1 MELDRLGKYEL
12 LERLGRGGMGEVWK
26 AHDTQ
31 LRRYVAIKLLHADL
45 QANPDFVTHFM
56 REAQL
61 VASLRHPNIVQIHDF
76 QLADTQGPSIKAYMV
91 MDYIEGGTL
100 ADYIRNTV
108 RKGLFP
114 PAADIVYLFTAVS
127 LALDYAHQKGMIHRD
142 IKPANILL
150 DKTATRGKA
159 TGEPILTD
167 FGIARL
173 QGASTSTVTRALI
186 GTPLYMSPEQAGSKV
201 VDERSDLYS
210 LGIILYEMVTGV
222 TPFRGD
228 NPIAIMM
235 QHVQEKPTPPTLINP
250 NISPS
255 LSEVVLQ
262 SIAKDPEARFH
273 TATAMTVALAQA
285 LDQPV
290 PTNLNKPRSVNEQP
304 DYNPLQPSVPS
315 TGMTPHP
322 PTFTALPTVL
332 STPASAGYP
341 EPQSISPAHLTP
353 YATPYATPATSDHG
367 KSELPAGAGESAYP
381 AVVSPYSTDI
391 DRPSKAVLP
400 AYFRRKGPLIALIA
414 CVILLLLGVG
424 AFSLYP
430 LLSSKHGPTTT
441 NSAGAGGGSI
451 AFKSSPNAPPNTFDE
466 LQIDLENIPPPPA
479 NTTYYAWLESS
490 NSEALAVARW
500 PLQISNGA
508 LHHLYS
514 SNPPYTEL
522 LANSSTFLI
531 TAETDASSSPV
542 IPIPDPHRHFYYA
555 IIPPHTSSSSP
566 TFEVKPCSSSNPG
579 NACG

>member
-1 MELDRLGKYEL
+1 MKGITIGMELERLGKYEL

-26 AHDTQ
+26 ARDTE

-150 DKTATRGKA
+150 DKTATMGKA

-186 GTPLYMSPEQAGSKV
+186 GTPLYMSPEQAGSRV

-235 QHVQEKPTPPTLINP
+235 QHVQEKPTPPTLINT

-255 LSEVVLQ
+255 LSTVVLQ
-262 SIAKDPEARFH
+262 SIAKDPKARFS
-273 TATAMTVALAQA
+273 TATAMAVALAQA

-290 PTNLNKPRSVNEQP
+290 PTSLNKPRSVNEQP
-304 DYNPLQPSVPS
+304 DYNPLQPSAPS

-322 PTFTALPTVL
+322 PTFTASSTAP

-341 EPQSISPAHLTP
+341 APQSISPVYSTP
-353 YATPYATPATSDHG
+353 YATPVTSDHG
-367 KSELPAGAGESAYP
+367 KSELPAGIGEQGYAGVAG
-381 AVVSPYSTDI
+381 PYSPHV
-391 DRPSKAVLP
+391 DRPSKALLP
-400 AYFRRKGPLIALIA
+400 ARFRRRSVLIALIA
-414 CVILLLLGVG
+414 CVLLLLVGVG
-424 AFSLYP
+424 AFSVFP
-430 LLSSKHGPTTT
+430 LLFAKHAPTTT

-451 AFKSSPNAPPNTFDE
+451 VFSRSANAPPNTFDQ
-466 LQIDLENIPPPPA
+466 LQINLQNILPPPA
-479 NTTYYAWLESS
+479 GETYYAWLESS
-490 NSEALAVARW
+490 APETVIPHW
-500 PLQISNGA
+500 ELQVSNGGVHA
-508 LHHLYS
+508 LYS
-514 SNPPYTEL
+514 SNVGPIDL
-522 LANSSTFLI
+522 LANSSVFLI
-531 TAETDASSSPV
+531 TEENADTVPT
-542 IPIPDPHRHFYYA
+542 IPSFTLRTHLYYA
-555 IIPPHTSSSSP
+555 RITRTPSSSP
-566 TFEVKPCSSSNPG
+566 TFQVRPCPSSNTGNPCS
-579 NACG
+579 

>member
-1 MELDRLGKYEL
+1 MELERLGKYEL

-26 AHDTQ
+26 ARDTQ
-31 LRRYVAIKLLHADL
+31 LRRFVAIKLLHADL
-45 QANPDFVTHFM
+45 QANPDFVKHFM

-91 MDYIEGGTL
+91 MDYIQGGTL

-150 DKTATRGKA
+150 DKTATMGKA

-186 GTPLYMSPEQAGSKV
+186 GTPLYMSPEQAGSRM

-228 NPIAIMM
+228 SPIAIMM
-235 QHVQEKPTPPTLINP
+235 QHMQERPTPPDLINT

-255 LSEVVLQ
+255 LSTVVLQ
-262 SIAKDPEARFH
+262 SIAKDPEARFP

-290 PTNLNKPRSVNEQP
+290 PTNLSKPRSVNEQP
-304 DYNPLQPSVPS
+304 GYNPLQPFAPS

-322 PTFTALPTVL
+322 PTFTASPTVP

-341 EPQSISPAHLTP
+341 EPQSISPVYL
-353 YATPYATPATSDHG
+353 TPYATPATSDQG
-367 KSELPAGAGESAYP
+367 KSELPAGAGEQGYAGV
-381 AVVSPYSTDI
+381 AGPYSPHV
-391 DRPSKAVLP
+391 DRPSKALLP
-400 AYFRRKGPLIALIA
+400 ARFQRKGLLIALIA

-430 LLSSKHGPTTT
+430 LLSSKQGSTTT
-441 NSAGAGGGSI
+441 NSAGAGVGSI
-451 AFKSSPNAPPNTFDE
+451 VFSRSSNAPPNTFDQ
-466 LQIDLENIPPPPA
+466 LQVNLQHILPPPA
-479 NTTYYAWLESS
+479 GKTYYAWLESS
-490 NSEALAVARW
+490 SIEAVFPHW
-500 PLQISNGA
+500 ELQVSNGGVHA
-508 LHHLYS
+508 LYS
-514 SNPPYTEL
+514 SNAGYTDL
-522 LANSSTFLI
+522 LANSTLFLI
-531 TAETDASSSPV
+531 TEEDAGTIPVTPSFTLRTHLYYAKIAHTPSSS
-542 IPIPDPHRHFYYA
+542 
-555 IIPPHTSSSSP
+555 HT
-566 TFEVKPCSSSNPG
+566 FDVKPCPSSNAG
-579 NACG
+579 NPCS